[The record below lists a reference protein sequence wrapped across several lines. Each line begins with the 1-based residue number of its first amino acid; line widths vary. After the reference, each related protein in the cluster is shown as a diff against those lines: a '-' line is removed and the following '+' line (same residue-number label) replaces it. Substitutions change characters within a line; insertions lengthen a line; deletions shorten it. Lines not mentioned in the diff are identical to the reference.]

1 MQGGLS
7 DHCCPHCASYA
18 KIRQPQS
25 ASVYE
30 IQLSVLIL
38 QRRKQILEMSPPSF
52 DIKDVTVTP
61 GAILQEGWKL
71 VPETG
76 RRGCG
81 PLPLTEIE
89 TA

>member
-1 MQGGLS
+1 M
-7 DHCCPHCASYA
+7 
-18 KIRQPQS
+18 
-25 ASVYE
+25 
-30 IQLSVLIL
+30 IL